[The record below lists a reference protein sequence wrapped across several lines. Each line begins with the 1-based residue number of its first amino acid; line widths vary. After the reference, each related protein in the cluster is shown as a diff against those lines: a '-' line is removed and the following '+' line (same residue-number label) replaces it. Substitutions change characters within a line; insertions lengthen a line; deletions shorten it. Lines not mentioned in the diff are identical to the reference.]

1 MPKKNKPRTYI
12 RMTAELFKTALE
24 GSYGNITVM
33 SQKTGASRDAFYDWI
48 NNHPECKEMIQ
59 KERDRLV
66 DYAENQLGK
75 LIQDKNPTAIIF
87 TLKTLGKNR
96 GYVEQ
101 VQIAN
106 PDGTNLVPPKIVVKD
121 QEGADAVNAIL
132 SGD

>member
-1 MPKKNKPRTYI
+1 MKKGKDRKAPV
-12 RMTAELFKTALE
+12 RMTDELFRRILE
-24 GSYGNITVM
+24 DSFGNVTLM
-33 SQKTGASRDAFYDWI
+33 AQRAGTSRETLYNYI
-48 NNHPECKEMIQ
+48 NSHPETQEMIR
-59 KERDRLV
+59 KERERLV
-66 DYAENQLGK
+66 DLAENKLGV
-75 LIQDKNPTAIIF
+75 LINEKNPTAIIF